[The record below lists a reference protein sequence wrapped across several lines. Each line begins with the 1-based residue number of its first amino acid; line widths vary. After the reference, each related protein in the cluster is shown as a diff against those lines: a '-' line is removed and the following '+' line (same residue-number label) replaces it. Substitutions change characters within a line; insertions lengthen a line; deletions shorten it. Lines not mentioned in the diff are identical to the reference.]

1 VSTRVTKRPGVADKP
16 GVARKP
22 VAKRKRA
29 SARRPSLVDR
39 VVGLLPVSRTTAH
52 RIVAGVVIVVL
63 AVVLVAALLLM
74 GAHRFVGR
82 EVAEVAGRAGLT
94 VRQFEVTGVKRMD
107 SLDVYAQ
114 IATEEGTPLL
124 LVDLD
129 AVRDRL
135 LGHGWVA
142 DARVSRRLPD
152 MLAVDIIERLPVA
165 IWDRAGTLSLI
176 DPTGAVIE
184 GVEAGSLPDLPLVQ
198 GDGANR
204 QVAALARL
212 MTAAPAVAERVA
224 GATWRGHRRWD
235 LRFQTGEILA
245 LPEGDEAA
253 RDALRTFATVDGTQ
267 GLLERGFVRF
277 DMRDPTRIVNQ
288 LPPEGGAK
296 AAPASAEAARAG

>member
-1 VSTRVTKRPGVADKP
+1 M
-16 GVARKP
+16 
-22 VAKRKRA
+22 
-29 SARRPSLVDR
+29 LV
-39 VVGLLPVSRTTAH
+39 
-52 RIVAGVVIVVL
+52 
-63 AVVLVAALLLM
+63 

-135 LGHGWVA
+135 LGHGWIA

-152 MLAVDIIERLPVA
+152 MLAVDIVERVPVA
-165 IWDRAGTLSLI
+165 VWDRGGTLSLI
-176 DPTGAVIE
+176 DPDGAVIE

-245 LPEGDEAA
+245 LPEGPEAA

-288 LPPEGGAK
+288 LPATGAAK
-296 AAPASAEAARAG
+296 AASAEPAREG

>member
-1 VSTRVTKRPGVADKP
+1 MSARAAKRP

-22 VAKRKRA
+22 VTNRKRVSAKRR
-29 SARRPSLVDR
+29 SLADR
-39 VVGLLPVSRTTAH
+39 VVDLLPVSRATAS
-52 RIVAGVVIVVL
+52 RIVAGVVIGSLV
-63 AVVLVAALLLM
+63 VVLVAALLLI

-124 LVDLD
+124 LVDLE

-152 MLAVDIIERLPVA
+152 MLAVDIVERVPVA
-165 IWDRAGTLSLI
+165 VWDRAGTLSLI

-184 GVEAGSLPDLPLVQ
+184 GVEADNLPDLPLVQ

-245 LPEGDEAA
+245 LPEGGEAA

-288 LPPEGGAK
+288 LPPEGGPE
-296 AAPASAEAARAG
+296 AASASAEAAREG